1 MWLIFARKLP
11 FSVRM
16 HLFMG
21 IMAYLGSPLWFLF
34 LALGTWIA
42 WDRYSSELSQLP
54 FESYAARWF
63 HIDGIQ
69 QSIILTAVIFA
80 LLFLPKILAV
90 TAAILTPSIRRS
102 FGGTF
107 RIMIGATMET
117 IVSMLLAPCIM
128 LAHSLMVLSIILGRA
143 VGWGNQNR
151 ETDGTAWGDAF
162 RFHAPQTILGL
173 AWTAVAIN
181 IGYHSKNPGDFTSKY
196 AFALWMTPI
205 LLGLLL
211 SAPVSVWTSRSRYG
225 RALLKRKILATPEE
239 LNPPAVI
246 RLADNATAAVDPAP
260 GRVNLIGEHI
270 DYCDG
275 FVMPF
280 AIDRYIVIAGCA
292 NGTSQARITSA
303 ISEEVVTL
311 DLTQPQQI
319 SEPKWANYLRGVIR
333 GFQDRGHHI
342 PGFDAYILS
351 SIPGGAGL
359 SSSAAL
365 ECATATFLEGLL
377 DTVLDTKEK
386 ALLCQK
392 AEHDFA
398 HVPCGIMDQFAS
410 AFGKPNRLVLI
421 DCQTGEPELV
431 PFENPDLTVLISNT
445 MVHHELSDGG
455 YAARRKHTED
465 GLAIL
470 GKASWRDVT
479 AANVQANWEKLGDP
493 VNRRARHVVG
503 EISRTIAAAAALAR
517 NDFETLGPLMAASHD
532 SLRDDFEVSCKE
544 LDIMVEIARK
554 IGRNGGVIGTRM
566 TGGGFGGS
574 TVTLCESRKASEIA
588 ATLGAEY
595 EKATGIKPQIFA
607 SRPSQGAHLVG

>member
-1 MWLIFARKLP
+1 MLQLNP
-11 FSVRM
+11 D
-16 HLFMG
+16 
-21 IMAYLGSPLWFLF
+21 
-34 LALGTWIA
+34 LADLVS
-42 WDRYSSELSQLP
+42 D
-54 FESYAARWF
+54 AASGLAERL
-63 HIDGIQ
+63 H
-69 QSIILTAVIFA
+69 STATI
-80 LLFLPKILAV
+80 
-90 TAAILTPSIRRS
+90 TAA
-102 FGGTF
+102 
-107 RIMIGATMET
+107 
-117 IVSMLLAPCIM
+117 
-128 LAHSLMVLSIILGRA
+128 
-143 VGWGNQNR
+143 
-151 ETDGTAWGDAF
+151 
-162 RFHAPQTILGL
+162 
-173 AWTAVAIN
+173 
-181 IGYHSKNPGDFTSKY
+181 
-196 AFALWMTPI
+196 
-205 LLGLLL
+205 
-211 SAPVSVWTSRSRYG
+211 
-225 RALLKRKILATPEE
+225 
-239 LNPPAVI
+239 
-246 RLADNATAAVDPAP
+246 AP

-292 NGTSQARITSA
+292 NGSSQARITSA
-303 ISEEVVTL
+303 ISGDIAIL
-311 DLTQPQQI
+311 DLTIPQEVG
-319 SEPKWANYLRGVIR
+319 EPKWANYIRGVVR

-351 SIPGGAGL
+351 SVPGGAGL

-377 DTVLDTKEK
+377 DTVLDTREK

-431 PFENPDLTVLISNT
+431 PFDNPDLTVLISNT

-455 YAARRKHTED
+455 YATRRKHTED

-479 AANVQANWEKLGDP
+479 AADVQASWEKLGDP

-503 EISRTIAAAAALAR
+503 EISRTIAAAAALAK
-517 NDFETLGPLMAASHD
+517 NDFESLGPLMAASHD

-554 IGRNGGVIGTRM
+554 IGRDGGVIGTRM

-574 TVTLCESRKASEIA
+574 TVTLCESSKAAEIA
-588 ATLGAEY
+588 ATFGAEY

>member
-1 MWLIFARKLP
+1 MLQINPNLSDLVSDAAAGLLARL
-11 FSVRM
+11 
-16 HLFMG
+16 H
-21 IMAYLGSPLWFLF
+21 
-34 LALGTWIA
+34 
-42 WDRYSSELSQLP
+42 SQ
-54 FESYAARWF
+54 AT
-63 HIDGIQ
+63 I
-69 QSIILTAVIFA
+69 
-80 LLFLPKILAV
+80 
-90 TAAILTPSIRRS
+90 TAA
-102 FGGTF
+102 
-107 RIMIGATMET
+107 
-117 IVSMLLAPCIM
+117 
-128 LAHSLMVLSIILGRA
+128 
-143 VGWGNQNR
+143 
-151 ETDGTAWGDAF
+151 
-162 RFHAPQTILGL
+162 
-173 AWTAVAIN
+173 
-181 IGYHSKNPGDFTSKY
+181 
-196 AFALWMTPI
+196 
-205 LLGLLL
+205 
-211 SAPVSVWTSRSRYG
+211 
-225 RALLKRKILATPEE
+225 
-239 LNPPAVI
+239 
-246 RLADNATAAVDPAP
+246 AP

-292 NGTSQARITSA
+292 NGTSDTRISTALGDDIAVFDVSKP
-303 ISEEVVTL
+303 VVEG
-311 DLTQPQQI
+311 
-319 SEPKWANYLRGVIR
+319 EPKWTNYIRGVIR
-333 GFQDRGHHI
+333 GFQDRGFHV
-342 PGFDAYILS
+342 PGFDAYIIS
-351 SIPGGAGL
+351 SVPGGAGL

-377 DTVLDTKEK
+377 DTRLQTREK
-386 ALLCQK
+386 ALLAQK

-410 AFGKPNRLVLI
+410 AFGKVNRLVLI
-421 DCQTGEPELV
+421 DCQSGEPELV

-479 AANVQANWEKLGDP
+479 AADVQTNWDKLGDP

-544 LDIMVEIARK
+544 LDIMVEIART
-554 IGRNGGVIGTRM
+554 IGRKGGVIGARM

-588 ATLGAEY
+588 ATLAAEY
-595 EKATGIKPQIFA
+595 EKATGIKAQIFA

>member
-1 MWLIFARKLP
+1 MLQLNPDLTDLVSDAASGLQ
-11 FSVRM
+11 
-16 HLFMG
+16 
-21 IMAYLGSPLWFLF
+21 
-34 LALGTWIA
+34 
-42 WDRYSSELSQLP
+42 DRL
-54 FESYAARWF
+54 
-63 HIDGIQ
+63 
-69 QSIILTAVIFA
+69 QSKATI
-80 LLFLPKILAV
+80 
-90 TAAILTPSIRRS
+90 TAA
-102 FGGTF
+102 
-107 RIMIGATMET
+107 
-117 IVSMLLAPCIM
+117 
-128 LAHSLMVLSIILGRA
+128 
-143 VGWGNQNR
+143 
-151 ETDGTAWGDAF
+151 
-162 RFHAPQTILGL
+162 
-173 AWTAVAIN
+173 
-181 IGYHSKNPGDFTSKY
+181 
-196 AFALWMTPI
+196 
-205 LLGLLL
+205 
-211 SAPVSVWTSRSRYG
+211 
-225 RALLKRKILATPEE
+225 
-239 LNPPAVI
+239 
-246 RLADNATAAVDPAP
+246 AP

-292 NGTSQARITSA
+292 NGTSEARVSTALGDEIA
-303 ISEEVVTL
+303 TL
-311 DLTQPQQI
+311 DLSKPQ
-319 SEPKWANYLRGVIR
+319 EVGAPKWANYIRGVLR
-333 GFQDRGHHI
+333 GFQDRGHPV

-351 SIPGGAGL
+351 SVPGGAGL

-377 DTVLDTKEK
+377 DTRLETREK

-421 DCQTGEPELV
+421 DCQSGEPELV

-465 GLAIL
+465 GLAVL

-479 AANVQANWEKLGDP
+479 DADVQSHWEKLGDP
-493 VNRRARHVVG
+493 VNRRSRHVVG

-544 LDIMVEIARK
+544 LDIMVEIARN
-554 IGRNGGVIGTRM
+554 IGRQGGVIGARM

-588 ATLGAEY
+588 ATLAAEY
-595 EKATGIKPQIFA
+595 EKATGIAPQIFA
-607 SRPSQGAHLVG
+607 SRPSQGAHLIN

>member
-1 MWLIFARKLP
+1 MLQLNPDLNDLVTDAAA
-11 FSVRM
+11 
-16 HLFMG
+16 G
-21 IMAYLGSPLWFLF
+21 
-34 LALGTWIA
+34 LANRLHAKATI
-42 WDRYSSELSQLP
+42 
-54 FESYAARWF
+54 
-63 HIDGIQ
+63 
-69 QSIILTAVIFA
+69 
-80 LLFLPKILAV
+80 
-90 TAAILTPSIRRS
+90 TAA
-102 FGGTF
+102 
-107 RIMIGATMET
+107 
-117 IVSMLLAPCIM
+117 
-128 LAHSLMVLSIILGRA
+128 
-143 VGWGNQNR
+143 
-151 ETDGTAWGDAF
+151 
-162 RFHAPQTILGL
+162 
-173 AWTAVAIN
+173 
-181 IGYHSKNPGDFTSKY
+181 
-196 AFALWMTPI
+196 
-205 LLGLLL
+205 
-211 SAPVSVWTSRSRYG
+211 
-225 RALLKRKILATPEE
+225 
-239 LNPPAVI
+239 
-246 RLADNATAAVDPAP
+246 AP

-292 NGTSQARITSA
+292 NGTSEGRITSA
-303 ISEEVVTL
+303 IGTDIALL
-311 DLTQPQQI
+311 DLTIPEEPGQ
-319 SEPKWANYLRGVIR
+319 PKWANYLRGVVR

-351 SIPGGAGL
+351 SVPGGAGL

-365 ECATATFLEGLL
+365 ECAMATFLEGLL
-377 DTVLDTKEK
+377 DTRLQTREK

-431 PFENPDLTVLISNT
+431 PFENPDLTILIANT

-465 GLAIL
+465 GLAII
-470 GKASWRDVT
+470 GKSSWRDVT
-479 AANVQANWEKLGDP
+479 AADVQENWDKLGEP
-493 VNRRARHVVG
+493 INRRARHVVG

-544 LDIMVEIARK
+544 LDIMVDIARK
-554 IGRNGGVIGTRM
+554 IGRDDGVIGARM

-574 TVTLCESRKASEIA
+574 TVTLCESRKAAEIA
-588 ATLGAEY
+588 ITLAAEY
-595 EKATGIKPQIFA
+595 EKATGITPQIFA